1 MALGVKSRTVKSEQ
15 TEPPGQFGEVRPS
28 GLVTLGING
37 ERARIYVE
45 LLREM
50 REQRW
55 RRHFIRLQHA
65 SRIAQA
71 HQYQCE
77 AELVGLPA
85 ALRDKRQIFGSE
97 CRMAENF
104 PLVRREA
111 EQPRPRRLAQQP
123 LPRHHATSSYVGA
136 WLA

>member
-1 MALGVKSRTVKSEQ
+1 MKSRTVKSEQ

-55 RRHFIRLQHA
+55 RQQHFSFA
-65 SRIAQA
+65 SSTRA
-71 HQYQCE
+71 
-77 AELVGLPA
+77 G
-85 ALRDKRQIFGSE
+85 
-97 CRMAENF
+97 
-104 PLVRREA
+104 
-111 EQPRPRRLAQQP
+111 
-123 LPRHHATSSYVGA
+123 
-136 WLA
+136 